1 MKNTLSMFT
10 QKNLNNKKYRGDLRV
25 FLSVFSICLVFVACT
40 PNEEERSKPD
50 TSNIEIRPDV
60 IFATSDDQPLF
71 RYLESQGSV
80 EPARDLTVQPRIS
93 GFIQSHRILEG
104 RRVSKGDTLL
114 TFTSDE
120 WRLRLVEAQ
129 NTFEETQQ
137 KVNIERQ
144 LRSRDARGGVLSE
157 SEERNLEQ
165 QFGFQQAKLAVERA
179 ELEYSYTSVIA
190 PFSGELHTK
199 LNLSTGAYINAGTQL
214 GQLLD
219 HSLVRVRLDV
229 LESELN
235 GLQAGMDVEVSTP
248 TGYITT
254 GKVSTISPLIDRDR
268 KTGQIIVE
276 VNNNDRMLKTGM
288 TVNGRI
294 LIESHQGKLRA
305 PRSVLLERDGRQL
318 VFKLNGEMVE
328 WVYVEPQIITPEYVI
343 LNEES
348 LEPGDLLAVDRHF
361 ALSHQQKVTVR
372 VLD

>member
-10 QKNLNNKKYRGDLRV
+10 QKNLNRTNYLGKLRV
-25 FLSVFSICLVFVACT
+25 FLSVFSICLVFVACSS
-40 PNEEERSKPD
+40 EEEDNPKPD

-60 IFATSDDQPLF
+60 IFATSDDLPLY

-80 EPARDLTVQPRIS
+80 EPARDLTIQPRIS

-104 RRVSKGDTLL
+104 RRVNRGDTLL
-114 TFTSDE
+114 TFISDE

-129 NTFEETQQ
+129 NTFDETQQ

-219 HSLVRVRLDV
+219 HSKVRVRLDV

-248 TGYITT
+248 TGYKTT

>member
-10 QKNLNNKKYRGDLRV
+10 QKNLNNKKFRGDLRV

>member
-219 HSLVRVRLDV
+219 HSMVRVRLDV

>member
-40 PNEEERSKPD
+40 PKEEERSKPD

-80 EPARDLTVQPRIS
+80 EPARDLTIQPRIS

-219 HSLVRVRLDV
+219 HSMVRVRLDV

>member
-1 MKNTLSMFT
+1 MKKTLAMFT
-10 QKNLNNKKYRGDLRV
+10 QINLNNINYFGKLRV
-25 FLSVFSICLVFVACT
+25 FMSVFSICLVFMACT
-40 PNEEERSKPD
+40 SEEEEKPKPD
-50 TSNIEIRPDV
+50 TSDIEIRPDV
-60 IFATSDDQPLF
+60 IFATSDDLPLY

-80 EPARDLTVQPRIS
+80 EPARDLTIQPRIS
-93 GFIQSHRILEG
+93 GFIQTHRIFEG
-104 RRVSKGDTLL
+104 RRVNRGDTLL
-114 TFTSDE
+114 TFISDE
-120 WRLRLVEAQ
+120 WRLRLVEAK
-129 NTFEETQQ
+129 NTFDETQQ
-137 KVNIERQ
+137 KLNIERQ

-157 SEERNLEQ
+157 AEERNLEQ

-190 PFSGELHTK
+190 PFSGEIHTK

-219 HSLVRVRLDV
+219 HSTVRIRLDV

-235 GLQAGMDVEVSTP
+235 GLKAGMDVEVSTP
-248 TGYITT
+248 TGYNTT

-276 VNNNDRMLKTGM
+276 VNNSDRMLKTGM

>member
-10 QKNLNNKKYRGDLRV
+10 QKNLNRTNYLGKLRV
-25 FLSVFSICLVFVACT
+25 FLSVFSICLVFVACSS
-40 PNEEERSKPD
+40 EEEDNPKPD

-60 IFATSDDQPLF
+60 IFATSDDLPLY

-80 EPARDLTVQPRIS
+80 EPARDLTIQPRIS

-104 RRVSKGDTLL
+104 RRVNRGDTLL
-114 TFTSDE
+114 TFISDE

-129 NTFEETQQ
+129 NTFDETQQ

-199 LNLSTGAYINAGTQL
+199 LNLSTGAYINAGNQL

-219 HSLVRVRLDV
+219 HSKVRVRLDV

-248 TGYITT
+248 TGYKTT

-268 KTGQIIVE
+268 KTGQIIIE

>member
-1 MKNTLSMFT
+1 MKKTLTMFT
-10 QKNLNNKKYRGDLRV
+10 KKNFLPSFNFVKFRGLLTV
-25 FLSVFSICLVFVACT
+25 LTFCFVFVACT
-40 PNEEERSKPD
+40 ADEEEKPKPD
-50 TSNIEIRPDV
+50 TSDIEIRPDV
-60 IFATSDDQPLF
+60 IFATSDDQPLY
-71 RYLESQGSV
+71 RYLESQGTV
-80 EPARDLTVQPRIS
+80 EPARDLTIQPRIS

-104 RRVSKGDTLL
+104 RRVNRGDTLL
-114 TFTSDE
+114 TFIADE
-120 WRLRLVEAQ
+120 WRLRLEEAK
-129 NTFEETQQ
+129 NTFDETQQ
-137 KVNIERQ
+137 KLNIERQ
-144 LRSRDARGGVLSE
+144 LRSRDARGGVLTE
-157 SEERNLEQ
+157 AEERNLEQ

-199 LNLSTGAYINAGTQL
+199 LNLSNGAYINAGKEL

-219 HSLVRVRLDV
+219 HSTVQIRLDV

-235 GLQAGMDVEVSTP
+235 GLKAGMEVEVSTP
-248 TGYITT
+248 TGYQTT
-254 GKVSTISPLIDRDR
+254 GKVTTISPLIDRDR
-268 KTGQIIVE
+268 KTGQILVE
-276 VNNNDRMLKTGM
+276 VNNNERRLKTGM

-318 VFKLNGEMVE
+318 VFKLNGDMVE

>member
-10 QKNLNNKKYRGDLRV
+10 QKNLNRTNYLGKLRV
-25 FLSVFSICLVFVACT
+25 FLSVFSICLVFVACSS
-40 PNEEERSKPD
+40 EEEDNPKPD

-60 IFATSDDQPLF
+60 IFATSDDLPLY

-80 EPARDLTVQPRIS
+80 EPARDLTIQPRIS

-104 RRVSKGDTLL
+104 RRVNRGDTLL
-114 TFTSDE
+114 TFISDE

-129 NTFEETQQ
+129 NTFDETQQ

-199 LNLSTGAYINAGTQL
+199 LNLSTGAYINAGNQL

-219 HSLVRVRLDV
+219 HSKVRVRLDV

-248 TGYITT
+248 TGYKTT

>member
-80 EPARDLTVQPRIS
+80 EPARDLTIQPRIS

-219 HSLVRVRLDV
+219 HSMVRVRLDV

>member
-80 EPARDLTVQPRIS
+80 EPARDLTIQPRIS

-219 HSLVRVRLDV
+219 HSMVRVRLDV

-328 WVYVEPQIITPEYVI
+328 WVYIEPQIITPEYVI
-343 LNEES
+343 LNEKS

>member
-10 QKNLNNKKYRGDLRV
+10 QKNLNRTNYLGKLRV
-25 FLSVFSICLVFVACT
+25 FLSVFSICLVFVACSS
-40 PNEEERSKPD
+40 EEEDNPKPD

-60 IFATSDDQPLF
+60 IFATSDDLPLY

-80 EPARDLTVQPRIS
+80 EPARDLTIQPRIS

-104 RRVSKGDTLL
+104 RRVNRGDTLL
-114 TFTSDE
+114 TFISDE

-129 NTFEETQQ
+129 NTFDETQQ

-199 LNLSTGAYINAGTQL
+199 LNLSTGAYINAGNQL

-219 HSLVRVRLDV
+219 HSTVRIRLDV

-235 GLQAGMDVEVSTP
+235 GLKAGMDVEVSTP
-248 TGYITT
+248 TGYKTT

>member
-80 EPARDLTVQPRIS
+80 EPARDLTIQPRIS

-179 ELEYSYTSVIA
+179 ELEYSYTSVLA

-219 HSLVRVRLDV
+219 HSMVRVRLDV

>member
-40 PNEEERSKPD
+40 PKEEERSKPD

-219 HSLVRVRLDV
+219 HSMVRVRLDV